1 MFTDAEL
8 CRQGWG
14 RVFARIRACLDACPY
29 SGSLVCRADSS
40 SIRNCT
46 CTQHGWSYDLAD
58 PLVGVLKGSGRPESF
73 DTTAWDLVGAPY
85 VASPHRL
92 IFGTRNPEPVPPLE
106 PLGGVAWHRDAM
118 SDHDDQ
124 GTVIVGGVH
133 ERELQDNW
141 KPAPRELGQSPYV
154 RSRSSAA
161 ALCLGGVAE
170 RSQS

>member
-1 MFTDAEL
+1 MGL
-8 CRQGWG
+8 
-14 RVFARIRACLDACPY
+14 L
-29 SGSLVCRADSS
+29 LCRADSS
-40 SIRNCT
+40 SIRKGT
-46 CTQHGWSYDLAD
+46 SSHHGWSYDLAD
-58 PLVGVLKGSGRPESF
+58 ALVAVLKGSGRPE
-73 DTTAWDLVGAPY
+73 LLGA
-85 VASPHRL
+85 
-92 IFGTRNPEPVPPLE
+92 
-106 PLGGVAWHRDAM
+106 VAWHRGTM

-124 GTVIVGGVH
+124 GTVVVGGVH